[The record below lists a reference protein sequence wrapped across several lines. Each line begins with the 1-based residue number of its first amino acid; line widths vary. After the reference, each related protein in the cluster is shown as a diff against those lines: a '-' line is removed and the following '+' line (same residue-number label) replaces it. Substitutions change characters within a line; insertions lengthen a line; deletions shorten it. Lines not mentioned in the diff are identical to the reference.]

1 MKKTILLSVLTIVTG
16 SVIYL
21 NKPINANGVDN
32 ITPKQKATPVAVNT
46 TTYSTSITVECPV
59 VGTVKP
65 PVIMEPEYE
74 YTVTGAETYYSH
86 CKSCNTGVFLAPKEG
101 EAIKCTYC
109 GILKNSVDNNQ

>member
-1 MKKTILLSVLTIVTG
+1 MKKTILLSVLTIITG

-21 NKPINANGVDN
+21 TKPIAANGLDN
-32 ITPKQKATPVAVNT
+32 TNPKQKFASVAVDT
-46 TTYSTSITVECPV
+46 AIYSTSFIVECPV

-65 PVIMEPEYE
+65 PVILEPEYE

-86 CKSCNTGVFLAPKEG
+86 CNSCKAGVFLAPKEG

-109 GILKNSVDNNQ
+109 GILKNSVDTTQ